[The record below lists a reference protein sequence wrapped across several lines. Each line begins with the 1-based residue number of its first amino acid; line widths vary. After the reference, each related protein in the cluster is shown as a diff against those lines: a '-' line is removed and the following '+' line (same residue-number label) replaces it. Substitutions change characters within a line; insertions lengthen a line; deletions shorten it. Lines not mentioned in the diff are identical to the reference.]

1 MCLENLL
8 LDFPDTLFGIRS
20 SPAIRKC
27 TMRYTIQ
34 YLFLLLLLFLFRT
47 AQAQPDCVKTYEP
60 GRKYFPHQTRL
71 LHSKKFSVEYFG
83 NYKVVTVLTP
93 WPEAKEQLQ
102 YVLVQCGTPSPEGY
116 PHAQRIQIP
125 AGRVISMSTTQLPH
139 LEILDA
145 VKSLIA
151 VSDIKPIHSST
162 INRRFQAGH
171 LAQVG
176 HGASV
181 NLELVLELE
190 TDLVMA
196 TATSQA
202 HNNAHPVLQ
211 QANIPVIVNAEY
223 TEASVLGRAEW
234 IKFTAAFFNKE
245 QVAEIYIN
253 DITAQYAAYAALT
266 RDLPTEQ
273 RPTVF
278 GGALW
283 RDIWYISGGKS
294 YPAQLIQDA
303 GGLYLWAD
311 DDSRQSL
318 PLDFESVY
326 DKAHAGDIW
335 LTMHNQWQTLADIV
349 AADERYASFA
359 TYANGRLYNAN
370 ARLNEHGGNDYWESS
385 TIEPHILLAD
395 LIKIFHPDRLPDH
408 QLKYYQKMK

>member
-1 MCLENLL
+1 MRCTNL
-8 LDFPDTLFGIRS
+8 
-20 SPAIRKC
+20 
-27 TMRYTIQ
+27 
-34 YLFLLLLLFLFRT
+34 YLSVLLFLFSFHT
-47 AQAQPDCVKTYEP
+47 AQAQQNCVETYEP
-60 GRKYFPHQTRL
+60 GRDYFPHKTRL
-71 LHSKKFSVEYFG
+71 QHAKKFSVEYFA

-102 YVLVQCGTPSPEGY
+102 YVLVQCGTPSPDGY

-139 LEILDA
+139 LDILDA
-145 VKSLIA
+145 TESLIA
-151 VSDIKPIHSST
+151 VSDIKTIHSPT
-162 INRRFQAGH
+162 VNRRFEAGN

-196 TATSQA
+196 TATAQA
-202 HNNAHPVLQ
+202 QYNAHPVLQ
-211 QANIPVIVNAEY
+211 QADIPVIINAEY

-234 IKFTAAFFNKE
+234 IKFTATFFNKE
-245 QVAEIYIN
+245 HTAEEHIN
-253 DITAQYAAYAALT
+253 DITAQYAAYTALT

-294 YPAQLIQDA
+294 YPAQLIEDA

-318 PLDFESVY
+318 SLDFESVY
-326 DKAHAGDIW
+326 DRAHAGDIW
-335 LTMHNQWQTLADIV
+335 LTMHNQWQTRADIV
-349 AADERYASFA
+349 AADERYAGFA